1 MANNKTIDVK
11 STIEEYMYQT
21 DWRVK
26 ANANQSYSVG
36 GMILNTV
43 GKVIANYWLNE
54 VYPKE
59 AGEAHRNGFFHIHDL
74 DFLGGYCC
82 GHSLRALL
90 QEGFAGVQARLQ
102 PDLPNICQLL

>member
-1 MANNKTIDVK
+1 MADNKKITVK
-11 STIEEYMYQT
+11 DTIEEYMYRT

-36 GMILNTV
+36 GLILNVV
-43 GKVIANYWLNE
+43 GKVVANYWLNE
-54 VYPKE
+54 VYPEKI
-59 AGEAHRNGFFHIHDL
+59 ATLHREGYVHIHDL

-90 QEGFAGVQARLQ
+90 QDGKLFRDYAK
-102 PDLPNICQLL
+102 